1 MKLSYI
7 IHFCYIM
14 SVVVAS
20 LFAVNIKTIMDF
32 LVYVLI
38 MIVWLIFEQ
47 WMFTVKQ
54 NKTGK

>member
-1 MKLSYI
+1 
-7 IHFCYIM
+7 M
-14 SVVVAS
+14 SVVIAS

-38 MIVWLIFEQ
+38 MIVWLIYEQ
-47 WMFTVKQ
+47 WMFAAKQ